1 MADTNDTQFEQWLAA
16 VADILDKMR
25 QITSKTTALTLDIL
39 SIDATSPDAQTLF
52 NELLAE
58 KAQIAL
64 LWSQYDQERKNLA
77 AQSEQFPGSQTKAII
92 MLEFLGTV
100 RVAIAAMEKQYTATD
115 SKRAEI
121 NSTRTAPST
130 VDAATGVAADA
141 ETTNSPVTGIAI
153 DDVKKFETGSVLNK
167 SGLSPSITDP
177 SALRLSQAGLLKG
190 GGTAA
195 KKTNAPVVYSD
206 SVAGMVSHDADWRI
220 RITLGEKSKVLYRQ
234 PGAENNI
241 LAPLVETGVIFPYTP
256 SITVSHQATY
266 QPQKLTHANYQS
278 YFYDSSEVQA
288 IQITAGFT
296 AQNITEGRYV
306 LAMIHFFRSATKM
319 FFGKSEFAG
328 NPPPI
333 VFLDGYG
340 THYFPH
346 VPCVVTSFSHTMP
359 PDVDYIAVPVDI
371 SSQKHTQVTRV
382 PTDSQVVLTLQP
394 VYSRANIHKNFSL
407 EDFANGNLIKGNG
420 GFI

>member
-1 MADTNDTQFEQWLAA
+1 MDDSKFEQWQASVTDYLSK
-16 VADILDKMR
+16 LR
-25 QITSKTTALTLDIL
+25 QFTSKLVALKADAL
-39 SIDATSPDAQTLF
+39 SVNATSADAQTLF
-52 NELLAE
+52 GELLAE
-58 KAQIAL
+58 QQQVIQFL
-64 LWSQYDQERKNLA
+64 SQYEEERLNLVAQASQFSSDQATAIQKELVATAFA
-77 AQSEQFPGSQTKAII
+77 ARDAKSAT
-92 MLEFLGTV
+92 T
-100 RVAIAAMEKQYTATD
+100 AAFA

-121 NSTRTAPST
+121 ESARTTPST
-130 VDAATGVAADA
+130 LDAATGVAAGT
-141 ETTNSPVTGIAI
+141 ETTTSPATGIAV

-177 SALRLSQAGLLKG
+177 SALRLSRAGLLKG
-190 GGTAA
+190 GGAAA
-195 KKTNAPVVYSD
+195 KKTNTPVVYSD
-206 SVAGMVSHDADWRI
+206 SVAGIVSHDADWRI

-241 LAPLVETGVIFPYTP
+241 LAPLVDTGVIFPYTP

-288 IQITAGFT
+288 IQITADFT

-328 NPPPI
+328 NPPPL

-359 PDVDYIAVPVDI
+359 PDVDYIAVPVDV

-382 PTDSQVVLTLQP
+382 PTASQIVLTLQP
-394 VYSRANIHKNFSL
+394 VYSRANINKNFSL